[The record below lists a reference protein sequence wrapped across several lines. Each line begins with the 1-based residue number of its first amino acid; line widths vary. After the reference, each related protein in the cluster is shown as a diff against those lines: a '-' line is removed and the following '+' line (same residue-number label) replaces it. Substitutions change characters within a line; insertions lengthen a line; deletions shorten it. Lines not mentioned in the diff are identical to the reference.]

1 MHLRRRV
8 TYHKVVETEQ
18 TTKEEEVTNVMEK
31 ALEAVEVV
39 ASTNTLLN
47 VSNVIKLSILSTD
60 VQAGRKQQ
68 TLWLRK
74 K

>member
-1 MHLRRRV
+1 M
-8 TYHKVVETEQ
+8 
-18 TTKEEEVTNVMEK
+18 EE